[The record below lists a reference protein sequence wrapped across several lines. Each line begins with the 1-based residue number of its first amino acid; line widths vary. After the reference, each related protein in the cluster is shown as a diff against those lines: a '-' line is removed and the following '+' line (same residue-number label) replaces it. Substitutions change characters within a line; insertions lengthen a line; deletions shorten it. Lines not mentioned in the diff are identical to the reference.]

1 MSTQR
6 NGKIA
11 RLPKSIRDQLGTQ
24 IEDGWS
30 GQKSVAWLNE
40 QQNVKSVL
48 KEYFHGRDITEQN
61 LSEWKAGGHQEWLR
75 RQEAVDLVRSLK
87 EHARDLEEGTD
98 QESISDR
105 LDILLTEQ
113 FAQLAYVR
121 VVAEPDLE
129 KRWQQLC
136 ALSQQLALLRRA
148 EHQTRVFKAQTGA
161 NRPPMGSPSGGRGG
175 AARTKTAGNE
185 TRPVGGAQG
194 KG

>member
-30 GQKSVAWLNE
+30 GQKSVTWLNE
-40 QQNVKSVL
+40 QPDVQPVL
-48 KEYFHGRDITEQN
+48 QEYFNGRHITEQN

-75 RQEAVDLVRSLK
+75 RQEAIDLVRSLK
-87 EHARDLEEGTD
+87 EHARDLEDAAD

-105 LDILLTEQ
+105 LGILLAEQ

-136 ALSQQLALLRRA
+136 ALNQQLALLRRA
-148 EHQTRVFKAQTGA
+148 EHQTRVFRLQQEQLE
-161 NRPPMGSPSGGRGG
+161 R
-175 AARTKTAGNE
+175 
-185 TRPVGGAQG
+185 QW
-194 KG
+194 